1 MSMNLQTSVQ
11 KPGVLDKIFD
21 WLTSVF
27 SYLLLVSVLYVTFE
41 VFSRYLFSKPHDYSE
56 ILAKYMVLMVVLGG
70 AGIAYYRN
78 VQIKMDLAVSKIRG
92 RALMFIKMIEAL
104 FTFVACGILTLF
116 TAKYC
121 AFLFSIGS
129 ESETSI
135 PIPHWIEPLA
145 LLIGVFFV
153 SLVAFVRMGGFFR
166 DFIKFHQ

>member
-1 MSMNLQTSVQ
+1 MNLQTSVQ
-11 KPGVLDKIFD
+11 KIGLLEKIFD
-21 WLTSVF
+21 LLTSIF

-78 VQIKMDLAVSKIRG
+78 VHIKMDLAVSKIRG
-92 RALMFIKMIEAL
+92 RALVFIKIIEAL

-116 TAKYC
+116 TGKYC

-135 PIPHWIEPLA
+135 PIPQWLEPLS

-153 SLVAFVRMGGFFR
+153 SVVAFVRMGVFFR
-166 DFIKFHQ
+166 EFMKFHQ